1 VSDADAADARQLG
14 VERGAALYRA
24 TGLGAPGYRRA
35 DVARLAGIDHER
47 SVKWWRAMG
56 FAEVPEDVAAFAEL
70 DIEIVKRLAA
80 LAGAG
85 LVDDEAIL
93 RLARLLGVSF
103 SRIAEAQLEVVEQL
117 AAALP
122 GVDTDLAAR
131 ERLAALVVT
140 VDGSVLGLLEDSLVY
155 VWRRHL
161 MAALGRRLETDDSAV
176 EEAVGFADLSDF
188 TKLSQRVSVKR
199 LGDLV
204 DQFEDTAFDVVSA
217 HGGRAVKLI
226 GDEMMFVAH
235 SLPVAV
241 DIGLDLAE
249 RLGTIEGMPGIH
261 CGIAYGPTVVVGGDV
276 FGPAANLAARLTT
289 IARRGTIVIPSA
301 AASQLAGRED
311 IELLRVRRTFDL
323 KGIGDTRIVAVRRKQ
338 EPTSPRSARQRSR
351 PSGAFVTA
359 PP

>member
-1 VSDADAADARQLG
+1 MSDVDAADTPQRG
-14 VERGAALYRA
+14 VERGAALYWA
-24 TGLGAPGYRRA
+24 AGLGVPGYRRE
-35 DVARLAGIDHER
+35 DVTRLAGIDHER

-80 LAGAG
+80 LADAG

-93 RLARLLGVSF
+93 RLARLLGASF
-103 SRIAEAQLEVVEQL
+103 SRIAEAQLAVVEQL

-122 GVDTDLAAR
+122 GAEPNLAAR
-131 ERLAALVVT
+131 ERLATLVAT
-140 VDGSVLGLLEDSLVY
+140 VDGSVLDLLEDSLVY

-161 MAALGRRLETDDSAV
+161 MAALGHRLETDDNAV
-176 EEAVGFADLSDF
+176 EEAVGFADLSGF
-188 TKLSQRVSVKR
+188 TKLSQRMSIEQ

-204 DQFEDTAFDVVSA
+204 DQFENTAFDVVSA

-226 GDEMMFVAH
+226 GDEMMFVAD

-249 RLGTIEGMPGIH
+249 RLGTIEAMPDIH

-289 IARRGTIVIPSA
+289 IARRGTIVIPRA
-301 AASQLAGRED
+301 AAGQLAGRED
-311 IELLRVRRTFDL
+311 IELLRVRRTYDL
-323 KGIGDTRIVAVRRKQ
+323 KGIGDTRIVAVRRK
-338 EPTSPRSARQRSR
+338 
-351 PSGAFVTA
+351 
-359 PP
+359 